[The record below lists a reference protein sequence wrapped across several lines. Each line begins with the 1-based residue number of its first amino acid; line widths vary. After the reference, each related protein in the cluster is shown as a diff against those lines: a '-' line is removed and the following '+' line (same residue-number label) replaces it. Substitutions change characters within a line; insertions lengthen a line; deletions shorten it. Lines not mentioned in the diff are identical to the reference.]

1 MEKED
6 KTPFGIDRAIK
17 VVLRLYPEKC
27 LDLFFGKDRQ
37 VVFQGVEDPQINIS
51 ERRADKVWLVSEQG
65 RDGALH
71 IEAILEPKKSEL
83 ANFYVKNAL
92 LEAVLKRPVITVL
105 VYLERGRYETFPY
118 IYERRVGL
126 FKNVYIFACVLLW
139 EYRDRI
145 LSGEHKEFAP
155 LLSLLEDTPTVSTLE
170 KEKELIAQLPEEEQP
185 ELMGVAI
192 LVACRKFKDEVVRQ
206 IFKEKLPMVKE
217 ISFVREWLEESEQ
230 KGRDEGKRS
239 LLHALLTKKF
249 GTLSSELQEQI
260 NQLSGAKLENLS
272 LAILDLRNFAELQ
285 AWLANG
291 TTTPS
296 AN

>member
-1 MEKED
+1 MTKEEQ
-6 KTPFGIDRAIK
+6 TLFEIDRAIK
-17 VVLRLYPEKC
+17 VVFRLYPEKC

-37 VVFQGVEDPQINIS
+37 VVFQGVEDPQINLP

-105 VYLERGRYETFPY
+105 VYLEKGRYQTFPNT
-118 IYERRVGL
+118 YERSVGL
-126 FKNVYIFACVLLW
+126 FKNAYIFACVLLW
-139 EYRDRI
+139 EYKDRI
-145 LSGEHKEFAP
+145 LSGEFKEFAP
-155 LLSLLEDTPTVSTLE
+155 LLSLLVDNPQPSILE
-170 KEKELIAQLPEEEQP
+170 KAKELIAQFPDEEKR

-192 LVACRKFKDEVVRQ
+192 LVACRNFHDELVRQ
-206 IFKEKLPMVKE
+206 IFKEQLPMVKE

-230 KGRDEGKRS
+230 KGKRS
-239 LLHALLTKKF
+239 ILLALVAKKF
-249 GTLSSELQEQI
+249 GTLTPELQEQI
-260 NQLSGAKLENLS
+260 NQMSGSKLDNLS
-272 LAILDLRNFAELQ
+272 LALFDLNNLNELQ
-285 AWLANG
+285 AWLENG
-291 TTTPS
+291 QITAS

>member
-6 KTPFGIDRAIK
+6 KILFGIDRAIK
-17 VVLRLYPEKC
+17 VVLRLCPEKC

-37 VVFQGVEDPQINIS
+37 VIFQGVEDPQINIP

-83 ANFYVKNAL
+83 ANFYVKNTL
-92 LEAVLKRPVITVL
+92 LEAILKRPVITAL
-105 VYLERGRYETFPY
+105 VYLEKGRYETFPFT
-118 IYERRVGL
+118 YERGVGL
-126 FKNVYIFACVLLW
+126 FKNAYIFASVLLW

-145 LSGEHKEFAP
+145 LSGEYKEFAP
-155 LLSLLEDTPTVSTLE
+155 LLSLLEDKPDPSILE
-170 KEKELIAQLPEEEQP
+170 KEKELIAQFPDEEMR

-192 LVACRKFKDEVVRQ
+192 LVACRKFENEFVRQ
-206 IFKEKLPMVKE
+206 IFKEQLPMVKE
-217 ISFVREWLEESEQ
+217 ISFVREWIEEGEQ

-249 GTLSSELQEQI
+249 GALSLGLQDQI
-260 NQLSGAKLENLS
+260 NQLSGTKLDNLS
-272 LAILDLRNFAELQ
+272 LAIFDLREIDELR